1 MRGVIKQFFHCHVVV
16 VLVVLSKDVLEFIRM
31 QFKFF
36 SRFIEELSTPI
47 LCRFLTVDNLVT
59 VAPPAHAKLHCIR
72 FGSDVLCQ
80 VKCNNG
86 YVSDPERPHA
96 NSYIRREGKWTT
108 HPEGM
113 KFPWA
118 DCVLG

>member
-1 MRGVIKQFFHCHVVV
+1 
-16 VLVVLSKDVLEFIRM
+16 M

-36 SRFIEELSTPI
+36 SRCIEELSTPT

-80 VKCNNG
+80 VKCNDG

-96 NSYIRREGKWTT
+96 NSYIRREGKWKT

-118 DCVLG
+118 DCILG

>member
-1 MRGVIKQFFHCHVVV
+1 MKKFAFACVALFCWTVIA
-16 VLVVLSKDVLEFIRM
+16 
-31 QFKFF
+31 
-36 SRFIEELSTPI
+36 
-47 LCRFLTVDNLVT
+47 VDNLVN

-80 VKCNNG
+80 VKCNDG

-96 NSYIRREGKWTT
+96 NSYIRREGKWKT

-118 DCVLG
+118 DCILASQ